1 MASPDEEST
10 SRPDLAHNLDT
21 VLSTVSSPSI
31 SSTGLR
37 EQVFHGHSVIALGST
52 YGAVLEGIAHARRE
66 LEQPPPAVHNL
77 PNELLV
83 PIFLAFQ
90 EATEGPLWGL
100 KSRVGHNGSFYMGW
114 QGLMLVCR
122 RWRDV
127 LVSTPAF
134 WRKVHVRMDGHNDW
148 TERCLELSAATSL
161 DVCADPDLRREYSL
175 SILYPHVH
183 RFRSFRFGT
192 IYCPRL
198 LVTVPHLFGSGM
210 PLLEDLYFVA
220 HRLITT
226 TEDVDI
232 QLSSQR
238 FPRIQHLSLSGIVSP
253 RDVSLYAQ
261 LRTLSL
267 SGCSHSVSF
276 DHFLDALAASAQLE
290 ELSLMAALH
299 VFTDNWVWDEAVP
312 RRTPISLPRLRELR
326 LEEHG
331 IVRTSHFLAH
341 LHLHPSVALWIEGN
355 FKETDYVN
363 NSPDTVN
370 SISAMLP
377 PGDLCATLP
386 ALSLART
393 VNVEVWGDEY
403 EISCG
408 TPRATAKKDV
418 PNAIFKL
425 TNPGRGWDRFMAQGL
440 NDLVNAFGRSPLT
453 RLNVD
458 GDHRCGTVD
467 AWARVFLAFPSLEM
481 LDVSGEPH
489 VSVETVFLGLHAA
502 SSPSSSHT
510 GVETTETEGG
520 ATGDLACPKLKTV
533 NVEGKGT
540 VEAYEAMLDCLRYRT
555 EKGGVLETLNL
566 GFAAH
571 ADDAPSDVRRAYL
584 LDLREVVDYV
594 SRWVRSGS
602 DFIFASESE
611 PSEESDTE
619 GLESG
624 SSDGS
629 ESDG

>member
-1 MASPDEEST
+1 
-10 SRPDLAHNLDT
+10 
-21 VLSTVSSPSI
+21 
-31 SSTGLR
+31 
-37 EQVFHGHSVIALGST
+37 
-52 YGAVLEGIAHARRE
+52 
-66 LEQPPPAVHNL
+66 
-77 PNELLV
+77 
-83 PIFLAFQ
+83 
-90 EATEGPLWGL
+90 
-100 KSRVGHNGSFYMGW
+100 MGW

-127 LVSTPAF
+127 LVATPAF
-134 WRKVHVRMDGHNDW
+134 WRKVHVKMDGRNDW
-148 TERCLELSAATSL
+148 TRRCLALSAAIAI
-161 DVCADPDLRREYSL
+161 DVCADPDLRREFSL
-175 SILYPHVH
+175 DMLYPHTN
-183 RFRSFRFGT
+183 RFRSFRYGT
-192 IYCPRL
+192 VYCPRL
-198 LVTVPHLFGSGM
+198 LATVPHLFGKGM

-238 FPRIQHLSLSGIVSP
+238 FPRIRHLSLSGIVSP
-253 RDVSLYAQ
+253 RDASLYAQ

-267 SGCSHSVSF
+267 SGCSHKLSF
-276 DHFLDALAASAQLE
+276 DRFLDALAASAQLE
-290 ELSLMAALH
+290 ELSLMASLH
-299 VFTDNWVWDEAVP
+299 RFTDNWVWDEAVP
-312 RRTPISLPRLRELR
+312 RRAPISFPRLLELR

-341 LHLHPSVALWIEGN
+341 LNLHPSVTLWIEGN

-377 PGDLCATLP
+377 PDPSTTLP
-386 ALSLART
+386 ALSTATT
-393 VNVEVWGDEY
+393 VNMEVWGDEY

-408 TPRATAKKDV
+408 TPRAKAKKDV

-440 NDLVNAFGRSPLT
+440 DDLVNAFGRAPLT

-458 GDHRCGTVD
+458 GDHRYGTVD
-467 AWARVFLAFPSLEM
+467 AWARVFLTFPRLEM
-481 LDVSGEPH
+481 LDVSGEPD

-502 SSPSSSHT
+502 S
-510 GVETTETEGG
+510 TTTTQEDGG
-520 ATGDLACPKLKTV
+520 LAGLACPKLKTV

-540 VEAYEAMLDCLRYRT
+540 VEAYEAMLDCFRYRA
-555 EKGGVLETLNL
+555 EKDVVLETLNL
-566 GFAAH
+566 GFATH
-571 ADDAPSDVRRAYL
+571 ADDAPSDVRRAYVK
-584 LDLREVVDYV
+584 DLREVVGYV

-611 PSEESDTE
+611 PSEESEAE
-619 GLESG
+619 GLDSG
-624 SSDGS
+624 SSDPS